1 MRILKNATRS
11 GQRMRI
17 LKELTTAKDGWTD
30 DDLQLILD
38 IDGNSERP
46 RRGELYV
53 ADYVKAN
60 GKLRKTRAG
69 GMAKVWVITPKGR
82 KVVARG

>member
-11 GQRMRI
+11 GQRMLI
-17 LKELTTAKDGWTD
+17 LKHLATSSFGYTD
-30 DDLQLILD
+30 DDLQWILN

-60 GKLRKTRAG
+60 GQLRKTRAG